1 MTSWFKIGYSCITLF
16 GISICWFDAW
26 ARTWGLEISWHNH
39 PKPWLCV
46 GFGDEP
52 EEVDDG

>member
-16 GISICWFDAW
+16 GISICWFDVW

-52 EEVDDG
+52 EEVE